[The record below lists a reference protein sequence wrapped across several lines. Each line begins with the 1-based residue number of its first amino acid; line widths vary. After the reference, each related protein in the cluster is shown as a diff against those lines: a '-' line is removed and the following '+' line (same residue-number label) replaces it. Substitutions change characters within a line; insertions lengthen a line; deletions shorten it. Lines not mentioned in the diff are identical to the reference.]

1 MTPRA
6 GKNGDILLQTIFFV
20 TVIFSLVFTL
30 AGLMTSQLRWADHS
44 DNQLRAQLAAR
55 SALNR
60 AIAELKKDQ
69 EFTGDIVWTQPDLEE
84 SASITFDRSKP
95 YFSTNNTR
103 NSLAVEAYK
112 TEWELS
118 DGRCIPN
125 AVHLVALGTCRNA
138 RYVAEA
144 EIIFPAYPYAMA
156 SSGPIQS
163 QGQLEVFGVE
173 SLSQVDST
181 HPDDRLES
189 HIISNSRE
197 GSSIVLTSG
206 AEVSGDLRST
216 GGIQAN
222 GAQVEGDILA
232 NESDEADLP
241 RLGLNRPPTSTPQ
254 EDKTIYLSDYDF
266 TKNLELASDSDRNV
280 TLNPADAQADPDAFD
295 ITELRVR
302 IDQGGPSVAPLELN
316 RGVQLND
323 ATLFV
328 DGNLVIRNGLQGRG
342 AILATGSI
350 EIHGPSHLASDQI
363 ALLSGGGVNINGQGS
378 SRFRGL
384 VATMADFKAD
394 NVQVAGTFLSVSPED
409 TTTQI
414 GPAGNEPGMTLEN
427 VTTVHAPDA
436 NKMDIVIHVELQD
449 VLQGGLG
456 LDGSSG
462 SQIGLLHTGTFYTFT
477 GDPNASQA
485 EREAQIQAT
494 YQALLGIQGETHP
507 MVDGR
512 VVLRAADGSY
522 EEDPN
527 SVPQSISR
535 TMKKMIANWDN
546 YTTKLET
553 SEVKE
558 VEIFRID
565 LNRFTSGSSRAK
577 ILYYR

>member
-1 MTPRA
+1 
-6 GKNGDILLQTIFFV
+6 
-20 TVIFSLVFTL
+20 
-30 AGLMTSQLRWADHS
+30 MTSQLRWADHS

-144 EIIFPAYPYAMA
+144 EISFPAYPYAMA

-163 QGQLEVFGVE
+163 RGQLEVFGVE
-173 SLSQVDST
+173 SLSEVDST

-189 HIISNSRE
+189 HIISNSRD

-241 RLGLNRPPTSTPQ
+241 RLGFKRPPTSTPQ

-266 TKNLELASDSDRNV
+266 TKNPELALDPDRNV
-280 TLNPADAQADPDAFD
+280 TLNPAEAQADPDAFD

-302 IDQGGPSVAPLELN
+302 IDQGGPSAASLELN

-414 GPAGNEPGMTLEN
+414 GNEPGMTLEN

-436 NKMDIVIHVELQD
+436 NKMDIVVHVELQD
-449 VLQGGLG
+449 VFLRGQG
-456 LDGSSG
+456 
-462 SQIGLLHTGTFYTFT
+462 QQNIGLLHNGTFYTFT
-477 GDPNASQA
+477 GEPTASAA
-485 EREAQIQAT
+485 EKETQIQAS
-494 YQALLGIQGETHP
+494 YQALLGVQGETHP
-507 MVDGR
+507 MADGE
-512 VVLRAADGSY
+512 VVLRTAGGEYQHIGELSGSARVSA
-522 EEDPN
+522 E
-527 SVPQSISR
+527 SCLL
-535 TMKKMIANWDN
+535 NWNN
-546 YTTKLET
+546 YTEKLEKN
-553 SEVKE
+553 EVKE